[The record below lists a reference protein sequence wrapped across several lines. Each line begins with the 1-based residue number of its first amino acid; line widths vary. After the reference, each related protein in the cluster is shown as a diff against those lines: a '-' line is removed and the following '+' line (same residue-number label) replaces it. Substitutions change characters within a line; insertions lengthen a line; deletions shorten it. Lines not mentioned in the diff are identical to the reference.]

1 MGIFFAFLSALSFCI
16 SNLLVKKGM
25 GHGKLDGN
33 QGYFVTLLCNNVLL
47 GFIFLFTLWFIKG
60 FHFQFSWIG
69 TLFFVLSGLLTT
81 GFGRL
86 TNYMAIRRIGP
97 SRSSAI
103 KNGSSIFTLLFAI
116 LILGET
122 MNWWQGLGIGLILL
136 GIILQ
141 GIVLIRSED
150 NRTNEANSDKKGFI
164 VSYKVMGYI
173 IIVLSSISFGVGYG
187 FRKQAILF
195 LNDAFF
201 GALIGAMTSLLFFLI
216 YEGIKGQV
224 VSTVR
229 NGLTLFN
236 PYYLFAGVL
245 TSLGP
250 LFFFLGITFT
260 QVSFVS
266 VVAASEPLLT
276 VLVSYLF
283 FKREEK
289 LSISIWITA
298 ILVLFG
304 TVVII
309 LTA

>member
-16 SNLLVKKGM
+16 SNLLVKRGM
-25 GHGKLDGN
+25 GQGKLDGN
-33 QGYFVTLLCNNVLL
+33 QGYFVTLVCNNVLL
-47 GFIFLFTLWFIKG
+47 FIIFLFTLGMVRG

-69 TLFFVLSGLLTT
+69 TLFFVLAGFFTT

-86 TNYMAIRRIGP
+86 TNFMAIRRIGP

-103 KNGSSIFTLLFAI
+103 KNGSSIFTLLFAF

-122 MNWWQGLGIGLILL
+122 MNWWQGLGVGLILF

-141 GIVLIRSED
+141 GITLVRSE
-150 NRTNEANSDKKGFI
+150 NKQNKENSVEKKGFT
-164 VSYKVMGYI
+164 VSYKLMGYI
-173 IIVLSSISFGVGYG
+173 IIIMSSISFGVGHG
-187 FRKQAILF
+187 FRKTAILY
-195 LNDAFF
+195 LSDAFF
-201 GALIGAMTSLLFFLI
+201 GALVGAVTSLLFFLI

-224 VSTVR
+224 VTTVR
-229 NGLTLFN
+229 NSLTLFN
-236 PYYLFAGVL
+236 PYYLTAGIL

-250 LFFFLGITFT
+250 LFFFLGVTYA

-276 VLVSYLF
+276 VLVSSLF

-289 LSISIWITA
+289 LSVSIWITA
-298 ILVLFG
+298 VLVLTG